1 MSARSLIRALP
12 ERRPDGK
19 IDATG
24 LGRTQTVTAQPKA
37 ALPPPH
43 IAESHPVEILAGDPA
58 CGLVLICDHASNH
71 VPADLGRLGVPETE
85 YARHIA
91 YDIGAAGVTR
101 RLAAALGAPA
111 VLTRFSRLI
120 IDPNRGR
127 DDPTLV
133 MRLSDGAVVPGNARI
148 DGEGVAERVRRFYD
162 PFDRAIEA
170 TIGAAQGAGR
180 PPAIVTIHSFTPFW
194 RGVARPWQVGILYDR
209 DDRLSVPLIA
219 GLAADPA
226 GLTVGDNEPYGGG
239 LPGDTI
245 DRHATA
251 RGLPNALVEI
261 RQDLIAG
268 EEGQAEW
275 AARFARLLGP
285 LVRPAT

>member
-1 MSARSLIRALP
+1 MP
-12 ERRPDGK
+12 VPH
-19 IDATG
+19 
-24 LGRTQTVTAQPKA
+24 
-37 ALPPPH
+37 PP
-43 IAESHPVEILAGDPA
+43 HPVETVPGDPA
-58 CGLVLICDHASNH
+58 CGLLLVCDHASNF
-71 VPADLGRLGVPETE
+71 VPEDIVLGVPEAE
-85 YARHIA
+85 FGRHIA

-101 RLAAALGAPA
+101 ALARHLGAPA
-111 VLTRFSRLI
+111 ILTRFSRLI

-127 DDPTLV
+127 ADPTLV

-148 DGEGVAERVRRFYD
+148 DEAGKAERVARFYE
-162 PFDRAIEA
+162 PFDRAIDAAVAAGEA
-170 TIGAAQGAGR
+170 AGAA
-180 PPAIVTIHSFTPFW
+180 PVLVTIHSFTPYW

-209 DDRLSVPLIA
+209 DDRLSAPLIA
-219 GLAADPA
+219 GLKADPA

-268 EEGQAEW
+268 EAGQAEW
-275 AARFARLLGP
+275 AERFAKLLRP
-285 LVRPAT
+285 ILRPAA

>member
-1 MSARSLIRALP
+1 M
-12 ERRPDGK
+12 
-19 IDATG
+19 
-24 LGRTQTVTAQPKA
+24 TAPADPA
-37 ALPPPH
+37 APC
-43 IAESHPVEILAGDPA
+43 HPVEILPGDPA
-58 CGLVLICDHASNH
+58 CGLVLACDHASNH
-71 VPADLGRLGVPETE
+71 VPPDIDLGVAEAEFG
-85 YARHIA
+85 RHIA

-101 RLAAALGAPA
+101 GLAALLGAPA
-111 VLTRFSRLI
+111 ILTRFSRLI

-127 DDPTLV
+127 EDPTLV

-148 DGEGVAERVRRFYD
+148 DAAGKAARLARFYE
-162 PFDRAIEA
+162 PFDRAIDGAVAAAEA
-170 TIGAAQGAGR
+170 AGS
-180 PPAIVTIHSFTPFW
+180 PPAIVTIHSFTPYW

-209 DDRLSVPLIA
+209 DERLSRPLIA
-219 GLAADPA
+219 ALAADPA

-268 EEGQAEW
+268 AEGQAEW
-275 AARFARLLGP
+275 AERFARVLRPLLAG
-285 LVRPAT
+285 RA